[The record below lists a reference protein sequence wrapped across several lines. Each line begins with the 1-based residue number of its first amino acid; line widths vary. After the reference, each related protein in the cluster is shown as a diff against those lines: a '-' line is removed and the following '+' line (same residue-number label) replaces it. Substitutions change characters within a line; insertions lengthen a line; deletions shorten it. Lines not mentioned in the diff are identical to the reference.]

1 MLHTGKG
8 LAVLGIAAVLAL
20 AGLLLCFWAG
30 FQYLALLWGPI
41 IAALIVGLSLIVVA
55 GFISWTVFRRLDQ

>member
-30 FQYLALLWGPI
+30 FQYLTLLWGPI